1 VLKLCFEIEG
11 KVGKVGKVEEI
22 KKFGKNGR
30 QVGMFKFRK

>member
-22 KKFGKNGR
+22 KKFGKNGC

>member
-22 KKFGKNGR
+22 KKIWQEWVPGGD
-30 QVGMFKFRK
+30 V